1 MTPRIYKRDVTKH
14 CVIPDA
20 LKSVIANVFEVY
32 VYDQDEATHC
42 CELTASRDM
51 IFCYCSFTPTAE
63 YDHEKHGEACCEFMD
78 ECNSC
83 TEPGC
88 YIHCR
93 SADAHSEPLTGFP
106 ADATIDDVQ
115 EYERCNPTY

>member
-1 MTPRIYKRDVTKH
+1 MTPRIYKRDVTEH

-20 LKSVIANVFEVY
+20 LKPVIASVFEVY

-42 CELTASRDM
+42 CEITPSRWL
-51 IFCYCSFTPTAE
+51 IFCYCGFKETKA
-63 YDHEKHGEACCEFMD
+63 YDPDKHSEACTDLMMEFD
-78 ECNSC
+78 HC
-83 TEPGC
+83 TEAGI
-88 YIHCR
+88 YMHCHHV
-93 SADAHSEPLTGFP
+93 DAHSEPLTGFP